1 MKKIVK
7 IFVSIIVFL
16 FILILFMIW
25 NDNRYCDKIEKI
37 IEEECKIDNII
48 YINKYNDYYIVK
60 DKEYLY
66 LINSEY
72 RIISE
77 IDNNLLYE
85 NKENYDIIYDD
96 EVFMYMDDEYIDG
109 EIIYRYYDIYS
120 YELINEIKV
129 GG

>member
-1 MKKIVK
+1 MKRIVK
-7 IFVSIIVFL
+7 IFVSIIIFL
-16 FILILFMIW
+16 FIMIIFMIG
-25 NDNRYCDKIEKI
+25 NDNKYYDKIKKI
-37 IEEECKIDNII
+37 IEEECKIDDII

-96 EVFMYMDDEYIDG
+96 EVFMYMDDEYIDDG
-109 EIIYRYYDIYS
+109 VIYRYYDIYS

>member
-1 MKKIVK
+1 
-7 IFVSIIVFL
+7 
-16 FILILFMIW
+16 MIG
-25 NDNRYCDKIEKI
+25 NNNRYYDKIKKI

-48 YINKYNDYYIVK
+48 YINKYNDYYIVM

-85 NKENYDIIYDD
+85 NKEKYDIIYDD
-96 EVFMYMDDEYIDG
+96 EVFMYMDDEYIDDG
-109 EIIYRYYDIYS
+109 VIYRYYDIYS

-129 GG
+129 CG

>member
-1 MKKIVK
+1 
-7 IFVSIIVFL
+7 
-16 FILILFMIW
+16 MIG
-25 NDNRYCDKIEKI
+25 NNNRYYDKIKKI

-48 YINKYNDYYIVK
+48 YINKYNDYYIVM

-85 NKENYDIIYDD
+85 NKEKYDIIYDD
-96 EVFMYMDDEYIDG
+96 EVFMYMDDEYIDNG
-109 EIIYRYYDIYS
+109 VIYRYYDIYS
-120 YELINEIKV
+120 YELIDEIKV

>member
-1 MKKIVK
+1 
-7 IFVSIIVFL
+7 
-16 FILILFMIW
+16 MIG
-25 NDNRYCDKIEKI
+25 NDNRYYDKIKKI

-96 EVFMYMDDEYIDG
+96 EVFMYMDDEYIEDG
-109 EIIYRYYDIYS
+109 VIYRYYDIYS

>member
-1 MKKIVK
+1 MIM
-7 IFVSIIVFL
+7 
-16 FILILFMIW
+16 FMIG
-25 NDNRYCDKIEKI
+25 NNNRYYDKIKKI

-48 YINKYNDYYIVK
+48 YINKYNDYYIVM

-85 NKENYDIIYDD
+85 NKEKYDIIYDD
-96 EVFMYMDDEYIDG
+96 EVFMYMDDEYIDNG
-109 EIIYRYYDIYS
+109 VIYRYYDIYS
-120 YELINEIKV
+120 YELIDEIKV

>member
-1 MKKIVK
+1 MKRIVK
-7 IFVSIIVFL
+7 IFVSIIIFL
-16 FILILFMIW
+16 FIMIMFMIG
-25 NDNRYCDKIEKI
+25 NDNRYYDKIKKI

-48 YINKYNDYYIVK
+48 YINKYNDYYIVM

-85 NKENYDIIYDD
+85 NKEKYDIIYDD
-96 EVFMYMDDEYIDG
+96 EVFMYMDDEYIDNG
-109 EIIYRYYDIYS
+109 VIYRYYDIYS
-120 YELINEIKV
+120 YELIDEIKV

>member
-1 MKKIVK
+1 
-7 IFVSIIVFL
+7 
-16 FILILFMIW
+16 MIG
-25 NDNRYCDKIEKI
+25 NDNRYYDKIKKI

-48 YINKYNDYYIVK
+48 YINKYNDYYIVM

-85 NKENYDIIYDD
+85 NKEKYDIIYDD
-96 EVFMYMDDEYIDG
+96 EVFMYMDDEYIDNG
-109 EIIYRYYDIYS
+109 VIYRYYDIYS
-120 YELINEIKV
+120 YELIDEIKV

>member
-1 MKKIVK
+1 MIM
-7 IFVSIIVFL
+7 
-16 FILILFMIW
+16 FMIG
-25 NDNRYCDKIEKI
+25 NDNRYYNRIKKI

-48 YINKYNDYYIVK
+48 YINKYNDYYVVM

-85 NKENYDIIYDD
+85 NKEKYDIIYDD
-96 EVFMYMDDEYIDG
+96 EVFMYMDDEYIDNG
-109 EIIYRYYDIYS
+109 VIYRYYDIYS
-120 YELINEIKV
+120 YELIDEIKV

>member
-1 MKKIVK
+1 MKRIVK
-7 IFVSIIVFL
+7 IFVSIIIFL
-16 FILILFMIW
+16 FIMIMFMIG
-25 NDNRYCDKIEKI
+25 NDNRYYDKIKKI

-85 NKENYDIIYDD
+85 NKGNYDIIYDD
-96 EVFMYMDDEYIDG
+96 DVFMYMDDEYIDDG
-109 EIIYRYYDIYS
+109 VIYRYYDIYS

>member
-1 MKKIVK
+1 
-7 IFVSIIVFL
+7 
-16 FILILFMIW
+16 MIW
-25 NDNRYCDKIEKI
+25 NDNRYFDKIEKI

>member
-1 MKKIVK
+1 
-7 IFVSIIVFL
+7 
-16 FILILFMIW
+16 MIG
-25 NDNRYCDKIEKI
+25 NDNRYYDKIKKI

-48 YINKYNDYYIVK
+48 YINKYNDYYIVM

-96 EVFMYMDDEYIDG
+96 EVFMYMDDEYIDDG
-109 EIIYRYYDIYS
+109 VIYRYYDIYS

>member
-1 MKKIVK
+1 MKRIVK
-7 IFVSIIVFL
+7 IFVSIIIFL
-16 FILILFMIW
+16 FIMIMFMIG
-25 NDNRYCDKIEKI
+25 NDNRYYDKIKKI

-96 EVFMYMDDEYIDG
+96 EVFMYMDDEYIEDG
-109 EIIYRYYDIYS
+109 VIYRYYDIYS

>member
-1 MKKIVK
+1 MIM
-7 IFVSIIVFL
+7 
-16 FILILFMIW
+16 FMIR
-25 NDNRYCDKIEKI
+25 NDNRYYNRIKKI

-77 IDNNLLYE
+77 IYNNLLYE

-96 EVFMYMDDEYIDG
+96 EVFMYMDDEYIDDG
-109 EIIYRYYDIYS
+109 VIYRYYDIYS

>member
-1 MKKIVK
+1 K
-7 IFVSIIVFL
+7 
-16 FILILFMIW
+16 
-25 NDNRYCDKIEKI
+25 KI

-60 DKEYLY
+60 DREYLY

-96 EVFMYMDDEYIDG
+96 EVFMYMDDEYIDDG
-109 EIIYRYYDIYS
+109 VIYRYYDIYS

>member
-1 MKKIVK
+1 
-7 IFVSIIVFL
+7 
-16 FILILFMIW
+16 MIG
-25 NDNRYCDKIEKI
+25 NDNRYYNRIKKI

-48 YINKYNDYYIVK
+48 YINKYNDYYVVM

-85 NKENYDIIYDD
+85 NKEKYDIIYDD
-96 EVFMYMDDEYIDG
+96 EVFMYMDDEYIDNG
-109 EIIYRYYDIYS
+109 VIYRYYDIYS
-120 YELINEIKV
+120 YELIDEIKV

>member
-1 MKKIVK
+1 MKRIVK
-7 IFVSIIVFL
+7 IFVSIIIFL
-16 FILILFMIW
+16 FIMIIFMIE
-25 NDNRYCDKIEKI
+25 NDNRYYDKIKKI
-37 IEEECKIDNII
+37 IEEECKIDDII

-96 EVFMYMDDEYIDG
+96 EVFMYMDDEYIDDG
-109 EIIYRYYDIYS
+109 VIYRYYDIYS

>member
-1 MKKIVK
+1 MKRIVK
-7 IFVSIIVFL
+7 IFVSIIIFL
-16 FILILFMIW
+16 FIMIMFMIG
-25 NDNRYCDKIEKI
+25 NDNRYYDKIKKI

-96 EVFMYMDDEYIDG
+96 EVFMYMDDEYIDDG
-109 EIIYRYYDIYS
+109 VIYRYYDIYS

>member
-1 MKKIVK
+1 MIM
-7 IFVSIIVFL
+7 
-16 FILILFMIW
+16 FMIG
-25 NDNRYCDKIEKI
+25 NDNRYYNRIKKI

-96 EVFMYMDDEYIDG
+96 EVFMYMDDEYIDDG
-109 EIIYRYYDIYS
+109 VIYRYYDIYS

>member
-1 MKKIVK
+1 MKRIVK
-7 IFVSIIVFL
+7 IFVSIIIFL
-16 FILILFMIW
+16 FIMIMFMIGT
-25 NDNRYCDKIEKI
+25 DNRYYDKIKKI

-96 EVFMYMDDEYIDG
+96 EVFMYMDDEYIDDG
-109 EIIYRYYDIYS
+109 VIYRYYDIYS

>member
-1 MKKIVK
+1 
-7 IFVSIIVFL
+7 
-16 FILILFMIW
+16 MIG
-25 NDNRYCDKIEKI
+25 NDNRYYNRIKKI

-48 YINKYNDYYIVK
+48 YINKYNDYYIVM

-85 NKENYDIIYDD
+85 NKEKYDIIYDD
-96 EVFMYMDDEYIDG
+96 EVFMYMDDEYIDNG
-109 EIIYRYYDIYS
+109 VIYRYYDIYS
-120 YELINEIKV
+120 YELIYEIKV

>member
-1 MKKIVK
+1 MKRIVK

-16 FILILFMIW
+16 FIMIMFMIW
-25 NDNRYCDKIEKI
+25 NDNRYYDKSKKI

-60 DKEYLY
+60 DREYLY

-96 EVFMYMDDEYIDG
+96 EVFMYMDDEYIDDG
-109 EIIYRYYDIYS
+109 VIYRYYDIYS

>member
-1 MKKIVK
+1 
-7 IFVSIIVFL
+7 
-16 FILILFMIW
+16 MIR
-25 NDNRYCDKIEKI
+25 NDNRYYNRIKKI

-96 EVFMYMDDEYIDG
+96 EVFMYMDDEYIDDG
-109 EIIYRYYDIYS
+109 VIYRYYDIYS

>member
-1 MKKIVK
+1 
-7 IFVSIIVFL
+7 
-16 FILILFMIW
+16 MIG
-25 NDNRYCDKIEKI
+25 NDNKYYDKIKKI

-85 NKENYDIIYDD
+85 NKEKYDIIYDD
-96 EVFMYMDDEYIDG
+96 EVFMYMDDEYIDNG
-109 EIIYRYYDIYS
+109 VIYRYYDIYS